1 MIVHIELDFKS
12 EEYAKRTL
20 LAISPDNSPLPE
32 GLEID
37 CSLNNQKITI
47 LLHSSRSLES
57 LAATLEDI
65 MSAIDL
71 SLRTSDSVDRP
82 LNQ

>member
-1 MIVHIELDFKS
+1 MIAHIQLDFDS
-12 EEYAKRTL
+12 EEEARRTL
-20 LAISPDNSPLPE
+20 SAISPDNSPLPE

-37 CSLNNQKITI
+37 CTLNKQQVNVTI
-47 LLHSSRSLES
+47 RSSRSLES

-71 SLRTSDSVDRP
+71 SIRTSDSID
-82 LNQ
+82 

>member
-1 MIVHIELDFKS
+1 MIVRIQLDFES
-12 EEYAKRTL
+12 EEEARRTL
-20 LAISPDNSPLPE
+20 SAISPDNSPLPE

-37 CSLNNQKITI
+37 CSLDNQQVSVTI
-47 LLHSSRSLES
+47 QSSRSLES

-71 SLRTSDSVDRP
+71 SLRTSDSIE
-82 LNQ
+82 

>member
-1 MIVHIELDFKS
+1 LIVRIQLDFES
-12 EEYAKRTL
+12 EEEARRTL

-32 GLEID
+32 GLEIE
-37 CSLNNQKITI
+37 CSHDTQKVNVTI
-47 LLHSSRSLES
+47 HSSRNLES

-71 SLRTSDSVDRP
+71 SLRTSDSVD
-82 LNQ
+82 

>member
-1 MIVHIELDFKS
+1 VIVHIELDFKS
-12 EEYAKRTL
+12 EEYARRTL

-32 GLEID
+32 GLEIE
-37 CSLNNQKITI
+37 CSLNNQKLTFLI
-47 LLHSSRSLES
+47 HSSRSLES

-71 SLRTSDSVDRP
+71 SVRTSDSID
-82 LNQ
+82 